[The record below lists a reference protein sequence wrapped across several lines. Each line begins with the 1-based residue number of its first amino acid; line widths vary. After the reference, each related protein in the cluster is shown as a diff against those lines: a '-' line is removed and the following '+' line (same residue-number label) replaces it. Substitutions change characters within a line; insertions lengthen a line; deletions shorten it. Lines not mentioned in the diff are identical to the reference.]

1 MKKII
6 PLLLTLISIH
16 SLQAQVSGNINY
28 QQKTQFSDNNIN
40 IPFSNSRDIIL
51 TVKGMSN
58 VQADS
63 YVAIF
68 NLTQVGKSTEE
79 VNSLMDERINAID
92 NAVKNQKDVTFFVDM
107 ISFVP
112 VYEYQV
118 EKKLFSKKTYNEI
131 PKGFELKKNI
141 HIEFKD
147 PNYLNKIIAL
157 CADSEIYD
165 LVRVDYISD
174 NLEVKKKELR
184 QRSKIILQEKIADY
198 QELLDDSLDVYGK
211 DVADGFKVFYPT
223 EMYDSYQA
231 FHNSSLNLKKAKN
244 INVADK
250 TTTLYYQPIID
261 KEFDFVV
268 NPQIVEPVIQVLYEV
283 KIRIRRDEKIQE
295 DKMLQAQRLNQP
307 PTTPP
312 PSKEYILIT
321 PTGDIRSLP
330 LN

>member
-1 MKKII
+1 MNKII
-6 PLLLTLISIH
+6 LFLLVLLLSPF
-16 SLQAQVSGNINY
+16 LQAQVSGNINY
-28 QQKTQFSDNNIN
+28 QQKTQFADNNID

-51 TVKGMSN
+51 NVKGMSN
-58 VQADS
+58 VKADS

-68 NLTQVGKSTEE
+68 NLTQVGKTTEE
-79 VNSLMDERINAID
+79 VNSLMDERISEID
-92 NAVKNQKDVTFFVDM
+92 KAVKNEKEVTFFVDM

-118 EKKLFSKKTYNEI
+118 EKKLFSRKTYNEI
-131 PKGFELKKNI
+131 PKGFELKKNL
-141 HIEFKD
+141 HIEFKN
-147 PNYLNKIIAL
+147 PNFLNQLIAL

-174 NLEVKKKELR
+174 NLEAKKKELR
-184 QRSKIILQEKIADY
+184 QRSKAILQEKMVDY
-198 QELLDDSLDVYGK
+198 QELLRDDLNVYGK

-250 TTTLYYQPIID
+250 TTTLYYQPVID

-283 KIRIRRDEKIQE
+283 KIRIRRDEKIQA
-295 DKMLQAQRLNQP
+295 DKVLQAQKLARPN
-307 PTTPP
+307 TPP

-321 PTGDIRSLP
+321 PTGDIKTLP
-330 LN
+330 IN